1 MGDRIGFVGPGRVGG
16 PMVERLLAVGR
27 DVRVV
32 ARRPDVRDHVAGLG
46 AEAVGEVAALGACG
60 VVVCCLFDDAQL
72 FEVLPVVVEGLD
84 PGALVVSH
92 TTGAPDVVRGLADL
106 ALARGVS
113 LVDAPFS
120 GTAADVRAGTLTV
133 LLGAEPPDAARAR
146 AVVEAYADPVIHTGP
161 PGSALQVKLLNNSL
175 FTAISQLTLTALH
188 AADALGVSEET
199 LWSVLAVS
207 SGGSKAADHIGRHG
221 AAEFVEAVG
230 VVLDKDVAAA
240 RRAAEWS
247 GLDIGP
253 ILRAAVD
260 GPLPIGR
267 R

>member
-1 MGDRIGFVGPGRVGG
+1 
-16 PMVERLLAVGR
+16 MVERLLAVGR

-32 ARRPDVRDHVAGLG
+32 ARRPEVRERFAGLG
-46 AEAVGEVAALGACG
+46 AEAVGEVTALGACG
-60 VVVCCLFDDAQL
+60 VVVCCLFDDTQL
-72 FEVLPVVVEGLD
+72 AEVLPAVIEGLE
-84 PGALVVSH
+84 PGALVISH
-92 TTGAPDVVRGLADL
+92 TTGAPDVVRELGDL

-133 LLGAEPPDAARAR
+133 LLGAEPSDTVRAR

-175 FTAISQLTLTALH
+175 FTAISQLTLTALL
-188 AADALGVSEET
+188 AAEALGVSAET

-207 SGGSKAADHIGRHG
+207 SGGSKAADYIGRHGG
-221 AAEFVEAVG
+221 AAEFVESVAD
-230 VVLDKDVAAA
+230 VLDKDVAAV